1 MPDGEHHF
9 LHQIIAVVTLGETVD
24 DAVENGDVVGHPS
37 LKAFML
43 LLDVHCCF
51 HGIRSSSATFLTGDL
66 SDTAAKRMKGEVLVA
81 IVFEFWGMDPMDICL
96 AGDLHSLART
106 RRLQT
111 GMKTILWVVL
121 GFLAFAAITPAEAAR
136 LPVVTVSAADGTAV
150 EGSDDAAMFV
160 VRRSGGVQNPLR
172 VFYLVGGNARNGLDY
187 EIIERSVV
195 IPAGSP
201 EVTIEVVPLDDELLE
216 STEFVAV
223 HLKPAPRRGR
233 KYRVGAAQRAAVQI
247 VDNDQ
252 PLDAPLPRIWLGLQS
267 PERETDLVP
276 NFRAPAQITI
286 LVMDGSPY
294 TIDTVEIFANDE
306 SLVLLENPNPGRRF
320 VNPRD
325 PLDSARFKFAWSNVS
340 AGIYALGAR
349 GITTDGRQ
357 VFADP
362 ITVTV
367 QP

>member
-1 MPDGEHHF
+1 
-9 LHQIIAVVTLGETVD
+9 LAAVGL
-24 DAVENGDVVGHPS
+24 
-37 LKAFML
+37 
-43 LLDVHCCF
+43 
-51 HGIRSSSATFLTGDL
+51 
-66 SDTAAKRMKGEVLVA
+66 
-81 IVFEFWGMDPMDICL
+81 EFWGMDPMDICL
-96 AGDLHSLART
+96 AGDLRSLART

-111 GMKTILWVVL
+111 GMKIILCVVL
-121 GFLAFAAITPAEAAR
+121 GFLAFAAVTPAEAAR
-136 LPVVTVSAADGTAV
+136 LPVVTVSAADSTAV

-187 EIIERSVV
+187 ELVERSVV
-195 IPAGSP
+195 IPAGSG
-201 EVTIEVVPLDDELLE
+201 EVTIEVTPLDDELLE
-216 STEFVAV
+216 STEFVA
-223 HLKPAPRRGR
+223 LQLRPAPRRGK
-233 KYRVGAAQRAAVQI
+233 KYRLGAAQRAAIQI

-252 PLDAPLPRIWLGLQS
+252 PLDAPLPRIWLGLHS
-267 PERETDLVP
+267 PEPETDFLP
-276 NFRAPAQITI
+276 NYRAPAQITI

-306 SLVLLENPNPGRRF
+306 SLVVLENPNPGRRF

-325 PLDSARFKFAWSNVS
+325 PLDSARFKFSWSNVP
-340 AGIYALGAR
+340 AGIYALTAR